1 MAFGVIFDFKSVN
14 GTRVTPGAEM
24 VKQKWFIDAVNYE
37 EPIDVFVVIGHNPIR
52 SNLSPGTLDLVFRE
66 IRKRKPDTPIQVF
79 GGHTHIR
86 DFIVYDDKST
96 GLESGMLLEYKF
108 RKHTYLISR
117 CLLRNGRLVINE
129 RSLYGRL

>member
-14 GTRVTPGAEM
+14 DTRVTKGADM

-37 EPIDVFVVIGHNPIR
+37 KPIDVFVVLGHNPIR
-52 SNLSPGTLDLVFRE
+52 SNSSPGTLELVFRE

-86 DFIVYDDKST
+86 DFIVYDDTST
-96 GLESGMLLEYKF
+96 GLEAGMLLQCTF
-108 RKHTYLISR
+108 
-117 CLLRNGRLVINE
+117 
-129 RSLYGRL
+129 

>member
-1 MAFGVIFDFKSVN
+1 
-14 GTRVTPGAEM
+14 M

-37 EPIDVFVVIGHNPIR
+37 KPIDVFVVLGHNPIR
-52 SNLSPGTLDLVFRE
+52 SNPSLGTLELVFQE
-66 IRKRKPDTPIQVF
+66 IRKRKPDTPIQIF

-96 GLESGMLLEYKF
+96 GLEAGMLLEYKF

-117 CLLRNGRLVINE
+117 RLLRNCRLVVNE
-129 RSLYGRL
+129 RALYGRL